1 MSAMEDR
8 AAAVLD
14 ELAAKAS
21 RTDLDKLDDRFAE
34 RVERLAREDKL
45 SAETVTRL
53 RVLWRML
60 KAPEADVPWSA
71 KTIIMAALAYFAA
84 PFDLLPDFAGK
95 KGYADD
101 ALVIRIAYDRL
112 GELPAKFGE

>member
-1 MSAMEDR
+1 MEDR

-14 ELAAKAS
+14 ELAAKAKP
-21 RTDLDKLDDRFAE
+21 TDLDKLDDRFAE
-34 RVERLAREDKL
+34 RVDRLAAEEKLDED
-45 SAETVTRL
+45 TVQRL

-60 KAPEADVPWSA
+60 KAPDDQVPWSA

-84 PFDLLPDFAGK
+84 PFDVLPDFAGK

-101 ALVIRIAYDRL
+101 ALVIRLAYDRL
-112 GELPAKFGE
+112 GKSTAKFGS